1 MRKKGPYLGKPL
13 HILLCLML
21 VLLGMGLSACA
32 GPTPDPTGKPD
43 STSTPPSDDETP
55 PTERTYPILLEGHAG
70 PVTSAHFSPDGTRVV
85 TASEDQTAIV
95 WDVAAGAPVAVLR
108 GHSAPLTAA
117 RFDPTGAIVVTAGL
131 DNTARV
137 WDAASGEQL
146 ALLAGHEGFVN
157 DAHFDPGGGRVVT
170 ASEDGTARVWD
181 AQTGDLLATLTGP
194 AGPVKSAVFHP
205 DGSRVATANDHSTVI
220 LWDAADGGRLFVMP
234 GSVLEGQFTNLA
246 VHVVEFSPDG
256 SRLLSAG
263 EDGFVNVW
271 DTGSGANL
279 LHINTHNRGVTWAD
293 LSPDG
298 SRILSAA
305 YLAGVA
311 AVWDAADGSQLAT
324 IEQGS
329 VLNDVS
335 FSTDGT
341 SVVTVGSD
349 PAVRVWDAGGGELL
363 AALEGHTGAVHA
375 VAFNPNGDELVT
387 AGADGTARIWNLS
400 TTAQEAEQGAA
411 TGLSPHG
418 PWWILAGANGLWA
431 VNADGTGAARISE
444 DDFGY
449 DVDVSGWPAPRGGR
463 LAYVTTGNSQ
473 TPSLHVVSLPD
484 LRDETLIPLTV
495 EATQPS
501 PDAVPG
507 DPALDA
513 VSVAVRDDSF
523 AWSPDGGQLAF
534 AGMLEG
540 PTSDLYVYDAS
551 TGRIT
556 RLTDESAQ
564 ASRPLWSP
572 DGRVILYTALE
583 GANVDTGFHVAAF
596 RVAAADGSGVSVVNE
611 GEDRLLGWASADRFV
626 AYSTDTL
633 CGNHDV
639 RAVDLSAGEHSIWEG
654 YFDRVAH
661 EPESGSVLVAV
672 WADTASSASCPSDR
686 GQGVFLTDVHGASPL
701 RIVEDEVLEI
711 LWSQEARLFFATTEH
726 GMLAVAPS
734 GEFIDL
740 AVPEGSFGMPQ
751 VAPGTR
757 DLAWRGDGLWL
768 GSLTSSL
775 DRPPVQIF
783 GERTNQVQWTP
794 SGSHML
800 FVTTGGRLYLTQPP
814 ELTPQFMGEVG
825 TAASAAWVTP

>member
-1 MRKKGPYLGKPL
+1 MRKKDSYLGKPL
-13 HILLCLML
+13 HILLCMML
-21 VLLGMGLSACA
+21 ILLGMGLSACA
-32 GPTPDPTGKPD
+32 GPTPVPTEKPD
-43 STSTPPSDDETP
+43 QTSTPPSDDEAP
-55 PTERTYPILLEGHAG
+55 PTERAYPILLEGHSG
-70 PVTSAHFSPDGTRVV
+70 PVTSAQFSPDGTRVV

-95 WDVAAGAPVAVLR
+95 WDVAAGTPIAVLR

-117 RFDPTGAIVVTAGL
+117 RFDATGALVVTAGL

-137 WDAASGEQL
+137 WNAASGEQL

-157 DAHFDPGGGRVVT
+157 DARFDPGGGRVVT
-170 ASEDGTARVWD
+170 AGEDGTARTWD
-181 AQTGDLLATLTGP
+181 ARSGDLLATLTGP
-194 AGPVKSAVFHP
+194 GGPVKSAVFHP
-205 DGSRVATANDHSTVI
+205 DGSQIATANHHSTAI
-220 LWDAADGGRLFVMP
+220 LWDAVDAGRLFVMP
-234 GSVLEGQFTNLA
+234 GAVLEGQLTNLA

-256 SRLLSAG
+256 NRLLSAG

-279 LHINTHNRGVTWAD
+279 LSINTHNRGVTWAD

-311 AVWDAADGSQLAT
+311 AVWDASNGSQLAT
-324 IEQGS
+324 IDQGS
-329 VLNDVS
+329 IINDVS
-335 FSTDGT
+335 FSTDST

-349 PAVRVWDAGGGELL
+349 PAVRVWDAASGERL
-363 AALEGHTGAVHA
+363 AVLEGHTGAVHA
-375 VAFNPNGDELVT
+375 VAFSPNGEELVT
-387 AGADGTARIWNLS
+387 AGADGTARIWNV
-400 TTAQEAEQGAA
+400 QEAGQGAA
-411 TGLSPHG
+411 TGLSPQG

-431 VNADGTGAARISE
+431 ANADGTGATRISG

-449 DVDVSGWPAPRGGR
+449 NVDVSGWAPPRGGR
-463 LAYVTTGNSQ
+463 LAYVTGKNSH

-484 LRDETLIPLTV
+484 LQDETVIPLTV

-501 PDAVPG
+501 PGAVPG

-540 PTSDLYVYDAS
+540 PTSDLYVYDPS

-556 RLTDESAQ
+556 RLTDEQAQ
-564 ASRPLWSP
+564 AARPLWSP
-572 DGRVILYTALE
+572 GGRVILYTALE
-583 GANVDTGFHVAAF
+583 GADVDTGMHVGSF
-596 RVAAADGSGVSVVNE
+596 QVAAADGSGVSTVNE
-611 GEDRLLGWASADRFV
+611 GEDRLLGWAGGDRFV
-626 AYSTDTL
+626 VYSTDTI

-639 RAVDLSAGEHSIWEG
+639 RAIDLSGGEHPIWEG

-661 EPESGSVLVAV
+661 DPESGSVLVAV
-672 WADTASSASCPSDR
+672 WAGTASSESCQAEH
-686 GQGVFLTDVHGASPL
+686 GQGLFLTDIHGTAPFP
-701 RIVEDEVLEI
+701 IVEDEVQEI
-711 LWSQEARLFFATTEH
+711 VWSKEAQLFFARTEH
-726 GMLAVAPS
+726 GILSVAPS

-740 AVPEGSFGMPQ
+740 AVPEGAFGMPH

-775 DRPPVQIF
+775 DQPPVQIF
-783 GERTNQVQWTP
+783 QERTNRVQWTP
-794 SGSHML
+794 SGSHLL
-800 FVTTGGRLYLTQPP
+800 FVTTDGQLYLAQPP
-814 ELTPQFMGEVG
+814 EFTPQFMGEVG
-825 TAASAAWVTP
+825 TAASSVWATP